1 MKKIIGFIVIVS
13 FLISCNKN
21 ENGNMVVKVTIDGL
35 KKGTVYLQKIK
46 ENIFISVDSIQLN
59 GESTFL
65 LYGDVGSP
73 EIYYLALDK
82 QAGERISFFGEK
94 GEIFITSKISK
105 FATSAKITGSVNQGL
120 LDEHK
125 AMAQKFNG
133 KQLDLV
139 VEKFEAQK
147 INDTALF
154 SKLLKDEQSL
164 IRRKYYYSTNF
175 AVVNA
180 EHEVAPYIALT
191 ELYNA
196 NIRLL
201 DTINNSLSQ
210 KVKTSKYGLEL
221 DKFIKGIKKQ
231 EKQ

>member
-1 MKKIIGFIVIVS
+1 MKKIIGFIVIVA
-13 FLISCNKN
+13 FLISCNKS
-21 ENGNMVVKVTIDGL
+21 EKGNMAVKVTIDGL
-35 KKGTVYLQKIK
+35 KKGTVYLQKVK
-46 ENIFISVDSIQLN
+46 ENILISVDSIQLN
-59 GESTFL
+59 GEPTFL

-94 GEIFITSKISK
+94 GKISITSKLSK
-105 FATSAKITGSVNQGL
+105 FATSAKITGSVNQDL
-120 LDEHK
+120 LDEHH
-125 AMAQKFNG
+125 AMAKKFNE
-133 KQLDLV
+133 KKLDLL
-139 VEKFEAQK
+139 VEKFKAQK
-147 INDTALF
+147 INDTALL
-154 SKLLKDEQSL
+154 SKLNKEEESL

-175 AVVNA
+175 AVLNA

-221 DKFIKGIKKQ
+221 DKFVKGIKK
-231 EKQ
+231 

>member
-1 MKKIIGFIVIVS
+1 MKKIIGFIIIVA
-13 FLISCNKN
+13 FIISCNKS
-21 ENGNMVVKVTIDGL
+21 EKGNMAVQVTIDGL
-35 KKGTVYLQKIK
+35 KKGTVYLQKVK
-46 ENIFISVDSIQLN
+46 ENIIISVDSIQLN
-59 GESTFL
+59 GEPTFL

-94 GEIFITSKISK
+94 GKISITSKLSK
-105 FATSAKITGSVNQGL
+105 FATSAKITGSVNQDL
-120 LDEHK
+120 LDEHD
-125 AMAQKFNG
+125 AMAKKFNG
-133 KQLDLV
+133 RKLDLL

-147 INDTALF
+147 IKDTALL
-154 SKLLKDEQSL
+154 SKLKNEEESL

-175 AVVNA
+175 AVLNA

-221 DKFIKGIKKQ
+221 GKFIKDIKAK
-231 EKQ
+231 ENK

>member
-1 MKKIIGFIVIVS
+1 MKKIIGFLVIVA
-13 FLISCNKN
+13 FLISCNKSKK
-21 ENGNMVVKVTIDGL
+21 GNMAVNVTIDGL
-35 KKGTVYLQKIK
+35 KKGTVYLQKFK

-59 GESTFL
+59 GEPTFL

-94 GEIFITSKISK
+94 GSISITSKISK
-105 FATSAKITGSVNQGL
+105 FATSAKITGSVNQDL
-120 LDEHK
+120 LDEHN

-133 KQLDLV
+133 KKLDLL

-147 INDTALF
+147 INDTALL
-154 SKLLKDEQSL
+154 SKLLKDEESL
-164 IRRKYYYSTNF
+164 IKRKYYYSTNF

-191 ELYNA
+191 ELYDA

-221 DKFIKGIKKQ
+221 GKYIKGIKAK
-231 EKQ
+231 ENN